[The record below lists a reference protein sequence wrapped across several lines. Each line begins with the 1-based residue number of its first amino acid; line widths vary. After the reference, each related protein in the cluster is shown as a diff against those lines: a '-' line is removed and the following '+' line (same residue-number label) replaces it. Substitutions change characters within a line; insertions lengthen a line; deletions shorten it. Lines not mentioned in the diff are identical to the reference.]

1 MTGSNL
7 QALYTAHLRKLY
19 ERRFNLFPSA
29 VTVPIYIS
37 ESDIPKRRS
46 PFFAEL
52 KESVSTTMR
61 TVYDAL
67 DEAELKEC
75 NNRRQA
81 GTTQGERDNDEQM
94 SIDTDTDG
102 GHEEL

>member
-1 MTGSNL
+1 M
-7 QALYTAHLRKLY
+7 YTAHLRKLY
-19 ERRFNLFPSA
+19 DRRFNLFPSA

-37 ESDIPKRRS
+37 ESDIPKRRA

-75 NNRRQA
+75 NNRQQT
-81 GTTQGERDNDEQM
+81 GITQGKSDNDGQM
-94 SIDTDTDG
+94 SIGNDTDG